1 MDLQN
6 LYIFSKIPQK
16 FTFLLEIRVFF
27 FFEKW
32 VSYTL
37 FVEN

>member
-16 FTFLLEIRVFF
+16 FTFLLEISFF
-27 FFEKW
+27 FWKIGF
-32 VSYTL
+32 VYV

>member
-16 FTFLLEIRVFF
+16 FTFLLEISFF